1 MSAFGGKA
9 DIPDQLFQ
17 CLLMTKVD
25 IRNLSLP
32 LPATRF
38 LCARWKREIG
48 ALQSFG
54 GSDAYV
60 SHDLHG
66 LNHRDV

>member
-1 MSAFGGKA
+1 MSPTRGE
-9 DIPDQLFQ
+9 
-17 CLLMTKVD
+17 
-25 IRNLSLP
+25 IRRRKRDSTATDAVHPELQ
-32 LPATRF
+32 PACCRCYRF

-60 SHDLHG
+60 SDDLHG